1 MLSVLQIFS
10 FGISIII
17 ILKFMTGGT
26 LSDSTIFKVA
36 VISLVV
42 LYFITIGKIK
52 IENVQ
57 QNNVTQN
64 NVTNYSNEYID
75 MSESIQSESDISN
88 SNDLQYFH
96 HLNNTNNPI
105 PHNYND
111 YSENIDMMSN
121 IKNYKN
127 DDMAGYFLLNN

>member
-1 MLSVLQIFS
+1 
-10 FGISIII
+10 
-17 ILKFMTGGT
+17 MTGGT

-57 QNNVTQN
+57 QNNVTQNNVTQN